1 MGLGVVPA
9 DRIGRGA
16 LGNMSLTEN
25 NLLTSYINQTG
36 KFGWLNWPSIK
47 ARATGIIAT
56 YKVKATGADASAKS
70 LSGGN
75 LQKFI
80 IGREILQNPNV
91 LVCFHPTWGVDVG
104 AANLI
109 HQELIKLRDQGA
121 AILVISEDLDELYL
135 LADRLGALCGGRL
148 SPLAPKANVPLAQL
162 GQWMTGNFG
171 SIAGEKN
178 AQEIAHA
185 H

>member
-1 MGLGVVPA
+1 
-9 DRIGRGA
+9 
-16 LGNMSLTEN
+16 
-25 NLLTSYINQTG
+25 
-36 KFGWLNWPSIK
+36 
-47 ARATGIIAT
+47 
-56 YKVKATGADASAKS
+56 
-70 LSGGN
+70 

-109 HQELIKLRDQGA
+109 HQELIKLRDKGA

-148 SPLAPKANVPLAQL
+148 SPLAPKSAVPLAQL

-171 SIAGEKN
+171 TLSTGISTDTAAAEV
-178 AQEIAHA
+178 AHA